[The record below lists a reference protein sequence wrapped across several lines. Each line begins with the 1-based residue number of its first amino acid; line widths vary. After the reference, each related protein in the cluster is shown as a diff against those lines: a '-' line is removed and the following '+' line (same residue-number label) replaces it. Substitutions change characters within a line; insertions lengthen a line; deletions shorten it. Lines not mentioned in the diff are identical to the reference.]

1 MARCLRRRAR
11 LVSDSPQGSGLL
23 APRLS
28 FAAVMCLSVLLA
40 GCADPVSDAAVL
52 TADLPLHLEDHLDA
66 ATIEGS
72 EVPTDLPEAVEWR
85 FDEPQ
90 PEWRPAKPVSAQW
103 EAVKPVRADDALRLP
118 LTAGNRAGGPLIGQ
132 IYVDLADWNL
142 QDWGYVEIRART
154 QDRMRGIGL
163 LFNYT
168 EEDPAPGPLPFNS
181 RGELAPLVTD
191 GTVQTYRLSLD
202 APKIGR
208 WDGPWTQ
215 LGIGFTSQADEEAAT
230 LDILSVRVI
239 PREAEFAGDRAGVRM
254 ERRGMQSTPY
264 RRTVYTHAP
273 GRIAFRVRTPE
284 EGRLDVGLGVLSDD
298 APVRFAITATQQ
310 DGAVETLLEE
320 TYADQ
325 AHWGQRSVD
334 LSHLAGQT
342 VILAL
347 EAEAARAGTVA
358 LWAAPT
364 LSGARATETPNIII
378 LCHRRSR
385 GRLHERLR
393 LQPSHHSQPRAHCRR
408 VLPVT

>member
-11 LVSDSPQGSGLL
+11 LVSNSPPQSGLL
-23 APRLS
+23 AQRVLL
-28 FAAVMCLSVLLA
+28 AAVVCLSVLLT
-40 GCADPVSDAAVL
+40 GCADPGSDAVVL

-168 EEDPAPGPLPFNS
+168 EEDPALGPFLPFNS

-202 APKIGR
+202 APRTGR

-215 LGIGFTSQADEEAAT
+215 LGIGFISQADAEAAT

-239 PREAEFAGDRAGVRM
+239 PREAEFAVDRAGVRM

-284 EGRLDVGLGVLSDD
+284 EGRLDVGG
-298 APVRFAITATQQ
+298 
-310 DGAVETLLEE
+310 
-320 TYADQ
+320 
-325 AHWGQRSVD
+325 
-334 LSHLAGQT
+334 
-342 VILAL
+342 
-347 EAEAARAGTVA
+347 
-358 LWAAPT
+358 
-364 LSGARATETPNIII
+364 
-378 LCHRRSR
+378 C
-385 GRLHERLR
+385 
-393 LQPSHHSQPRAHCRR
+393 
-408 VLPVT
+408 